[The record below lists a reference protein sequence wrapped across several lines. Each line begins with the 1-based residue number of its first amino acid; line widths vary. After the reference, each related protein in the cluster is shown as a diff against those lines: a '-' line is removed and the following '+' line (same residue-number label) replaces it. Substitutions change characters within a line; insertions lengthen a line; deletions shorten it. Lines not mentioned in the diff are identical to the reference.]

1 MHNARTQATTRRANR
16 RTWLA
21 PTLIGSA
28 AALGALALYNVAK
41 AREAER
47 RHPPIGRFMTVDGV
61 RLHYMERGQGEPL
74 VLIHGNGTMIQD
86 FLVSGIVDDLARRH
100 RVILIDRPGYGY
112 SSRPRALW
120 TPRAHASLFEKALER
135 LGVSR
140 AVVLGH
146 SWGSLVAVALA
157 LQAPHLVRSLV
168 LASGYYYPTLRAD
181 VFVFSPP
188 AIPVV
193 GDVMRHTVSPPIS
206 RLILPGLIKAMFAP
220 ADVPE
225 RFDAQM
231 PKELMLRP
239 SQLRAAA
246 EDAALM
252 TPVTV
257 ELQEHYRDLTL
268 PVVIITGADDQ
279 IADVGRQSERLHGEL
294 ANSEL
299 VVVPGQ
305 GHMIHHLAPEHV
317 VEAVERAGEQ
327 SKVKAAYEWRKA
339 EVNTDDDKNR
349 MPRPAA

>member
-1 MHNARTQATTRRANR
+1 MHDARTHPTTTRANR
-16 RTWLA
+16 RNWLA
-21 PTLIGSA
+21 PALIGSA
-28 AALGALALYNVAK
+28 AALGASALYALSK

-47 RHPPIGRFMTVDGV
+47 HHKPIGHFMTVDGV
-61 RLHYMERGQGEPL
+61 RLHYMERGKGEPL

-86 FLVSGIVDDLARRH
+86 FLVSGIVEDLARRH
-100 RVILIDRPGYGY
+100 RVIIIDRPGYGY
-112 SSRPRALW
+112 STRPRALW
-120 TPRAHASLFEKALER
+120 TPRAHATLFQKALER
-135 LGVSR
+135 LGVAR

-181 VFVFSPP
+181 VLLFSPP
-188 AIPVV
+188 AIPVL
-193 GDVMRHTVSPPIS
+193 GDAMRYSVSPLIA

-220 ADVPE
+220 AEVPE

-257 ELQEHYRDLTL
+257 ELQEHYRELTL
-268 PVVIITGADDQ
+268 PLVIVTGADDQ
-279 IADVGRQSERLHGEL
+279 IADVGRQSVRLHREVPH
-294 ANSEL
+294 SDFI
-299 VVVPGQ
+299 VVPGM
-305 GHMIHHLAPEHV
+305 GHMIHHLAPDRV
-317 VEAVERAGEQ
+317 IEAIERASERSLDTGVPAIRRSRDRRLWGQ
-327 SKVKAAYEWRKA
+327 AA
-339 EVNTDDDKNR
+339 VG
-349 MPRPAA
+349 